1 MCIGAGL
8 LSAASVM
15 AQAPNLEEM
24 DLVMRSV
31 PDGPVASVYGEP
43 ISRGEFMDLY
53 RSELVRLRQG
63 RGVEVNDVV
72 RIEVARQAI
81 KMLLEHEILYQKA
94 KEAGL
99 SVSDAQAEEAWRQ
112 ELDRL
117 QKVFEQTKQEQLS
130 EEELL
135 ERAGATREEAL
146 RELKEALLVE
156 KMRAKLLE
164 DAGVEVSDDEVETLY
179 EDVRNNLGGQGTAH
193 VQTIY
198 LPVNSP
204 DEVEE
209 ARKKAKRALMLV
221 SAGQSFT
228 SVASEIS
235 EGPFREQGGDWGV
248 RELGVLPENLRK
260 LIEEMEPGEV
270 SEIRETPQ
278 SVYVVKLIDKTTGEE
293 PSLDDVRAGLRRTL
307 LAEKAA
313 GVVQEY
319 CRGVVDRDEDVMVYL
334 DLSFS
339 KELRAR
345 PELREFYEE
354 LAGVGEAAGDAG
366 G

>member
-1 MCIGAGL
+1 
-8 LSAASVM
+8 
-15 AQAPNLEEM
+15 
-24 DLVMRSV
+24 
-31 PDGPVASVYGEP
+31 
-43 ISRGEFMDLY
+43 
-53 RSELVRLRQG
+53 
-63 RGVEVNDVV
+63 
-72 RIEVARQAI
+72 
-81 KMLLEHEILYQKA
+81 
-94 KEAGL
+94 
-99 SVSDAQAEEAWRQ
+99 
-112 ELDRL
+112 
-117 QKVFEQTKQEQLS
+117 
-130 EEELL
+130 
-135 ERAGATREEAL
+135 
-146 RELKEALLVE
+146 
-156 KMRAKLLE
+156 
-164 DAGVEVSDDEVETLY
+164 
-179 EDVRNNLGGQGTAH
+179 
-193 VQTIY
+193 
-198 LPVNSP
+198 
-204 DEVEE
+204 
-209 ARKKAKRALMLV
+209 
-221 SAGQSFT
+221 
-228 SVASEIS
+228 VASEIS